1 MFIKT
6 ILYKCNCGLA
16 YFPILDKISNK
27 GGIMKK
33 FFVILGLLVFV
44 TTLSA
49 KGLKGRPLIEGGPKA
64 SLYIGSVA
72 FGIGGE
78 VVVNPLKNM
87 GFRFNLA
94 EIHFNGGTLFTVNQ
108 GSLDALLYIP
118 MQELQPYVHAG
129 LGLVANGGTTFYLSG
144 GMGFNFTMNRGTDVF
159 VEPGIIIS
167 SVSVEGADNTDV
179 QFRLSAGAR
188 FGLIK

>member
-1 MFIKT
+1 
-6 ILYKCNCGLA
+6 
-16 YFPILDKISNK
+16 
-27 GGIMKK
+27 MKR

-49 KGLKGRPLIEGGPKA
+49 KGLKSRPLIEGGPKA

-72 FGIGGE
+72 FGIGSE

-94 EIHFNGGTLFTVNQ
+94 EIHFNDGTRFTLNQ

-118 MQELQPYVHAG
+118 MQELQPYIHAG
-129 LGLVANGGTTFYLSG
+129 LGLTANGGTTFSISG
-144 GMGFNFTMNRGTDVF
+144 GMGLNFTMNRGTDVF
-159 VEPGIIIS
+159 VEPGIIITS
-167 SVSVEGADNTDV
+167 ISVDGVDGDGDNTDV